1 MRPNG
6 ATPYESD
13 VLVVDDEPI
22 IAELLATILSEEG
35 YAVRT
40 VADGAAASTALADQ
54 VPAVLLI
61 DLNMPGLPTGAII
74 QMTRRWYA
82 NLPIGIITDSPEW
95 AVPFLSD
102 RFVTYIAKPFDLSVL
117 LAWVGQYL
125 TPQRAVS
132 VGANG
137 RRRTRANGRRRG
149 DMAVARVVWRLH
161 DAVPPSAEQAQ
172 SDRHIAAPARW
183 QELRAV
189 MDRSAALHARAT
201 TLIAQSMALCADAA
215 AIQAHYAARQQQ

>member
-6 ATPYESD
+6 AMPDAGD
-13 VLVVDDEPI
+13 VLVVDDDPI

-40 VADGAAASTALADQ
+40 VTDGAAASAALADQ

-95 AVPFLSD
+95 AVPFLGD
-102 RFVTYIAKPFDLSVL
+102 TWVTCIAKPFDLSVL

-132 VGANG
+132 AGVNE
-137 RRRTRANGRRRG
+137 RPRTRANGRRRHE
-149 DMAVARVVWRLH
+149 AVVARVVWRLC
-161 DAVPPSAEQAQ
+161 DAVRPSAEQAQ

-189 MDRSAALHARAT
+189 
-201 TLIAQSMALCADAA
+201 
-215 AIQAHYAARQQQ
+215 